1 MSIDSD
7 DDLQALRRIGRLVA
21 EALAAMERAVAPG
34 ITTADLDAIGAA
46 VLTAAGARSAPQ
58 LVYGFPGFNLL
69 SVNDEIVHGIP
80 GRRRLAAGDVLK
92 LDVTAELDGYIADAA
107 RTIVLPPSRSV
118 ARRLRNAA
126 RIAFDRASAIARAGQ
141 LVSSIGQE
149 VERSVRTDGFSVVRA
164 LSGHGVGRTIHEPP
178 TVLNYFDKRQRD
190 VLTEGLVLTIEP
202 IISERPCRIVD
213 DADGWTMRTSNGS
226 LSAHYEETIVIT
238 HGAPI
243 VLTALPA

>member
-21 EALAAMERAVAPG
+21 EALAAMERAVVPG
-34 ITTADLDAIGAA
+34 ITTADLDAVGAA

-149 VERSVRTDGFSVVRA
+149 VERSVTTDGFSVVRA